1 MVLVWHTFLSN
12 VSRLL
17 IILGFFLFLSSN
29 LLLPCCCY
37 HYSHQQWKKKYV
49 CVCVY
54 IYIYIYLCSKELYTF
69 IIQNFVYTSF
79 PSQKFVYKFLKSMS
93 FLKMGLIWVFSCQ
106 NFDGSIILSYTKGSV
121 STSWEYA
128 SEWMNVFSYC
138 CLFEIIGNV
147 PRLLGFLI

>member
-1 MVLVWHTFLSN
+1 MFSKLPLMVLVWHTFLSN

-29 LLLPCCCY
+29 LRLPCCCY
-37 HYSHQQWKKKYV
+37 HYSHQQWKKKI

-54 IYIYIYLCSKELYTF
+54 IYIYIYIYLFSKELYTF
-69 IIQNFVYTSF
+69 IIQNFVCTSF
-79 PSQKFVYKFLKSMS
+79 ASQKFVYTFLKSMS

-121 STSWEYA
+121 STS
-128 SEWMNVFSYC
+128 
-138 CLFEIIGNV
+138 
-147 PRLLGFLI
+147 